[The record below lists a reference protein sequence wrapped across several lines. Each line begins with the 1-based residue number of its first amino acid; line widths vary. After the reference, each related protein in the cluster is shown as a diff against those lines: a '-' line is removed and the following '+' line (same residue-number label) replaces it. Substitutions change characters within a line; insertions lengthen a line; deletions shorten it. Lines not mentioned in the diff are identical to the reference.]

1 MKVVTIK
8 NICQYD
14 KKEHKLNQGDNNLL
28 ILFFNK
34 LIINFKGMTEYIL
47 SNEEMAQADQ
57 ITITSGISSI
67 QLMENAGKAVFKNL
81 PTKNINRVLILAGP
95 GNNGGDGFVVARL
108 LIEIGTQVD
117 VYFFSSKKISKDCE
131 INKNRIDDHIII
143 DEITDFSQYAYVVD
157 ALFGTGFTRRI
168 PKVLENL
175 FFKIKKNKIPVYA
188 VDIPSGINGNSSKI
202 DGDCLQCSK
211 TITFFNKKKCHYLYP
226 GKRFCG
232 EVIVEDIGISKEIF
246 KTVNPKIKNNNPDL
260 WIKEFP
266 FPSSAD
272 HKYSRGLLVI
282 NSGPIYKTGAARL
295 AGRSAMRVGAGA
307 VKLICDEEAAKVL
320 EPQISVE
327 LISVVKEKNEIQKIF
342 KDKKVSSVLVGPGNG
357 INDETK
363 TRTLMALAF
372 VDHVVIDAD
381 AITCFEDNPK
391 ELFIDT
397 YSHTILTPHEGEFR
411 RLFGEKIASIE
422 DKVVRTVEASK
433 IAGSIIVLKGS
444 DTVIADP
451 EGNVVIN
458 SSEAPYLATAG
469 SGDVLAGIIASLAG
483 KKKMNA
489 FNAACAG
496 TWIHSKLGEL
506 IGPGL
511 IAEDLIDNIPL
522 VIKKLYNN
530 DY

>member
-1 MKVVTIK
+1 MS
-8 NICQYD
+8 
-14 KKEHKLNQGDNNLL
+14 
-28 ILFFNK
+28 
-34 LIINFKGMTEYIL
+34 KGMTEYIL
-47 SNEEMAQADQ
+47 SNEEMTLADQ
-57 ITITSGISSI
+57 MTIDSGISSI

-81 PTKNINRVLILAGP
+81 PTKNVNRVLVLVGP

-108 LIEIGTQVD
+108 LNEIGISLDIYFYNEGKVSRDCQINKDKVD
-117 VYFFSSKKISKDCE
+117 TKLIVNE
-131 INKNRIDDHIII
+131 IN
-143 DEITDFSQYAYVVD
+143 DFSKYSYVID
-157 ALFGTGFTRRI
+157 ALFGTGFTRKTPDI
-168 PKVLENL
+168 LEII
-175 FFKIKKNKIPVYA
+175 FSKIKKNKTPVYA
-188 VDIPSGINGNSSKI
+188 IDIPSGINGNSSMI
-202 DGDCLQCSK
+202 DGDCLECIK

-226 GKRFCG
+226 GKEFCG
-232 EVIVEDIGISKEIF
+232 EVIVEDIGIKKDIF
-246 KTVNPKIKNNNPDL
+246 KKMKPKIKNNNPEL
-260 WIKEFP
+260 WISDFP
-266 FPSSAD
+266 FPGSTD

-282 NSGPIYKTGAARL
+282 NSGPLYKTGAARL

-327 LISVVKEKNEIQKIF
+327 LISVVKEKNEIQQIF
-342 KDKKVSSVLVGPGNG
+342 KDKKVSSILVGPGNG

-363 TRTLMALAF
+363 SRTLLALAF
-372 VDHVVIDAD
+372 VKHVVIDAD
-381 AITCFEDNPK
+381 AITCFEKNPK

-397 YSHTILTPHEGEFR
+397 YPHTILTPHEGEFR
-411 RLFGEKIASIE
+411 RLFGEEIASID

-433 IAGSIIVLKGS
+433 LSGSIVVLKGS
-444 DTVIADP
+444 DTIIADP
-451 EGNVVIN
+451 DGNAVIN

-469 SGDVLAGIIASLAG
+469 SGDVLAGIIASLVG
-483 KKKMNA
+483 ENKMNA

-522 VIKKLYNN
+522 IIKKLHNH